1 MCIVKDW
8 RKSLGGVW
16 INQGRR
22 DDGSTRTTNKKF
34 CDLLSILFYH
44 FELSLPTN
52 LISKECS
59 YFNGGLEA
67 HRDGMAM
74 RCVKEKKASFFQKF
88 LRLKKGD
95 RKHYSFTNA
104 FYVYDLEMCATS
116 RGNHMSY
123 QAGWMKLKF
132 VRGMPHYWYD
142 HHHDRRE
149 DEFCSK
155 CLETAKIFENKDAES
170 NPFRSLFYEGQKS
183 KEYLERH
190 IDDENSSYHFRW
202 ASCYREERKAEE
214 NPVIQMFRAIEKQEI
229 DPIRA
234 RYEKQV
240 EFLKSKPEMH
250 FEETV
255 PYSGLFFLDRYF
267 VPGSH
272 RVLLVAHNNSGYDAH
287 FTQMAD
293 LINNL
298 DYKAEPIIGTYQ
310 KIKQQVFRKRI
321 SLGPC
326 RVSINICTNSREGG
340 VVGGGGGGEGG
351 KKKNA
356 TKTMVADLVEGE
368 GQEIELYVILQDT
381 MNFSDS
387 KNSLDDLAKMAGV
400 TFDKRKKE
408 FDHSLVVRHGSQ
420 SSSNR
425 FLPARRR
432 VNLGY
437 VVHQLTQQLLEIFNM
452 DGQFEKWQMSE
463 RKSLFY
469 CWGHNQ
475 VFCYPEDVDY

>member
-1 MCIVKDW
+1 M
-8 RKSLGGVW
+8 
-16 INQGRR
+16 
-22 DDGSTRTTNKKF
+22 
-34 CDLLSILFYH
+34 
-44 FELSLPTN
+44 
-52 LISKECS
+52 
-59 YFNGGLEA
+59 
-67 HRDGMAM
+67 
-74 RCVKEKKASFFQKF
+74 
-88 LRLKKGD
+88 
-95 RKHYSFTNA
+95 
-104 FYVYDLEMCATS
+104 
-116 RGNHMSY
+116 
-123 QAGWMKLKF
+123 
-132 VRGMPHYWYD
+132 
-142 HHHDRRE
+142 
-149 DEFCSK
+149 
-155 CLETAKIFENKDAES
+155 
-170 NPFRSLFYEGQKS
+170 
-183 KEYLERH
+183 
-190 IDDENSSYHFRW
+190 
-202 ASCYREERKAEE
+202 
-214 NPVIQMFRAIEKQEI
+214 IQMFQAIEKQEI

-356 TKTMVADLVEGE
+356 TKTMVSDLVEGE

-469 CWGHNQ
+469 YWGHNQ